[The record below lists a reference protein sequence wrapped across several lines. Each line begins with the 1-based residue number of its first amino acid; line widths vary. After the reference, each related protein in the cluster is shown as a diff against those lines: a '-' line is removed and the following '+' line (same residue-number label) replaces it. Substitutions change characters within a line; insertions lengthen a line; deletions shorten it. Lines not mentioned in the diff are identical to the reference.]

1 MSKPQDV
8 RYHVRFIGYDEMRI
22 KGVEGQGQRQAID
35 LNSVHRPIPT
45 AARYVSRKQAISA
58 RNVGSAGCQ
67 ALTCFSRLFLRI
79 FDDLLVALL
88 TPYLV
93 VVLHTAWLVHF
104 GLLRATASAGATYKT
119 LQLTYPHLRFLEVLA
134 APIVEAAL
142 QRESVTDAGA
152 RAHT

>member
-1 MSKPQDV
+1 MSEPQDV

-79 FDDLLVALL
+79 FDDLFVALL

-93 VVLHTAWLVHF
+93 VILHTAWLVHF
-104 GLLRATASAGATYKT
+104 GLLRSNASAC
-119 LQLTYPHLRFLEVLA
+119 A
-134 APIVEAAL
+134 AYEI
-142 QRESVTDAGA
+142 
-152 RAHT
+152 